1 MVDGETRRGVV
12 APPPLFFRVGKV
24 HLVGMERVIDLIDLN
39 DVTRGRSRDGDDEW
53 GVFGLVWMGDDR
65 FRGFRG

>member
-1 MVDGETRRGVV
+1 MVLWRRRH
-12 APPPLFFRVGKV
+12 FFSELKSA
-24 HLVGMERVIDLIDLN
+24 HLVGMEPIDLNDLN
-39 DVTRGRSRDGDDEW
+39 DVTRGAVRRSRDGDNEW